1 MQCID
6 IWYCIPYIYLSI
18 CVVDVADI
26 YIYIHIKTMPVEPP
40 PLENTDH
47 QLHADQE
54 REEVNKNASL
64 SGISLRNTLCCSH
77 Q

>member
-1 MQCID
+1 MQYID
-6 IWYCIPYIYLSI
+6 IWYHIYNYIYQYVWLMSL
-18 CVVDVADI
+18 I
-26 YIYIHIKTMPVEPP
+26 YIYIHIKTMTVEPP